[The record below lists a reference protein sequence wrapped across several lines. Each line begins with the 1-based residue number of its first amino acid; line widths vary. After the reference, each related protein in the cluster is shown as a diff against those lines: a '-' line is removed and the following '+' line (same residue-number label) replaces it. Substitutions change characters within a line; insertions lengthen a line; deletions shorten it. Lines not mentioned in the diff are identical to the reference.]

1 MPAMQSR
8 QTSVP
13 RSDESSSTADASRA
27 PPQWRLRLLGAVEL
41 LDAKGLPTRLPT
53 RAATLLL
60 ARMALAPRQ
69 QHPREELVELL
80 WPGVGADAGRNRL
93 RQALSVLRSLLEAP
107 DRATGVLLMADRRA
121 VWLAP
126 GALHCDV
133 DAFEQALARGE
144 LDAAARIYQGD
155 LLPGHFDEW
164 VLEQRRHL
172 AARADAL
179 ADALAKERAARGA
192 PQPSP
197 AAHAV
202 APTQALRAA
211 DAGLPRYLTRRFGFE
226 AEAAALVA
234 LLAHLRLVV
243 LRGPGG
249 AGKTRLAVEIAR
261 ALVERAGGHASTAG
275 LAAPGFD
282 RVVFVPLASCAH
294 RQEMLNTLLHTLHQ
308 DSAARP
314 DDAAASV
321 ASALAGQRILLVLD
335 NFEQLVEAGR
345 DDLARWL
352 SALPQLRL
360 LVTSR
365 RALGLDGE
373 TEHVLSALPLPA
385 SDLGADQ
392 AAATASVALFV
403 DRAAALRSDF
413 KLTADN
419 HALIGEIVRA
429 LGGLPLAIELAAARL
444 RSLSLRDLR
453 DMLVTA
459 TSPGSS
465 LELLSRRGPRG
476 ADDARHASM
485 WQVLQW
491 SWQQLAAEEQSLLS
505 SLAACEGG
513 ASLALLAC
521 LVQEPPMRAA
531 LRVDELVCASVAYR
545 SAGPADASRYEVFEP
560 MREFVFLQAAPPG
573 QALLRANQARA
584 VHDWAQAAGPA
595 ADLMAVRAEWA
606 NLLRALASAADAQVP
621 GASAR
626 QALDTVLALRPAL
639 EDLPLPATALAHLR
653 SLAALAPEH
662 RPDLV
667 QGLLAYHSFEAG
679 LPDWAARHAE
689 AAVTAA
695 AEPGD
700 RAEAL
705 RLAARVKLRLGDSP
719 ERVLELADQ
728 AIELARAQ
736 GRTDV
741 LAWALS
747 TRSVVRLR
755 QTRDYEANIRAH
767 QELVDLW
774 RRHGPR
780 TRVTSGLA
788 GLALAL
794 GFLHRVPEQL
804 VVLAEARELAEQQGQ
819 TRLLAFTH
827 SITGYAL
834 ADQRRYAESA
844 RHYRECLLLAWDHAS
859 WREWFY
865 ALWNLPRTLAHLRR
879 PEPAAQLMGFAES
892 FYAERFGT
900 LGREDLP
907 EARRT
912 RRLAAAQL
920 GREAALQHWHRG
932 ARMAMPEAMRLA
944 LEEATRALPG

>member
-1 MPAMQSR
+1 MP
-8 QTSVP
+8 TP
-13 RSDESSSTADASRA
+13 GA
-27 PPQWRLRLLGAVEL
+27 PSPPPAWRLRLLGAVEL
-41 LDAKGLPTRLPT
+41 LDAQGLPTRLPT

-80 WPGVGADAGRNRL
+80 WPGVGADVGRNRL

-107 DRATGVLLMADRRA
+107 AGAPDREPEPPGGALLMADRRA

-126 GALHCDV
+126 GVLQCDV
-133 DAFEQALARGE
+133 DAFVQALAQGK
-144 LDAAARIYQGD
+144 LGAASRIYQGD

-179 ADALAKERAARGA
+179 AVELAAQGT
-192 PQPSP
+192 PQPSL
-197 AAHAV
+197 ASHAV
-202 APTQALRAA
+202 APKQALRGAEA
-211 DAGLPRYLTRRFGFE
+211 DLPRYLTRWFGYE
-226 AEAAALVA
+226 AEAAALMA
-234 LLAHLRLVV
+234 LLAGQRLVV

-261 ALVERAGGHASTAG
+261 AYVECANGRVASAGQAIPS
-275 LAAPGFD
+275 FD
-282 RVVFVPLASCAH
+282 RVVFVPLASCTE
-294 RQEMLNTLLHTLHQ
+294 RQEMLYTLLHTLHQ

-314 DDAAASV
+314 DDAASSV

-373 TEHVLSALPLPA
+373 SEHVLSALPLPVPG
-385 SDLGADQ
+385 LGLEQ
-392 AAATASVALFV
+392 AATNASVALFV
-403 DRAAALRSDF
+403 DRASALRSEF
-413 KLTADN
+413 RLSPDN
-419 HALIGEIVRA
+419 HSLIGEIVRA

-444 RSLSLRDLR
+444 RSLALRDMR
-453 DMLVTA
+453 DMLVSA
-459 TSPGSS
+459 TSPGTS

-485 WQVLQW
+485 EQVLQW
-491 SWQQLAAEEQSLLS
+491 SWQQLAADEQSLLS

-521 LVQEPPMRAA
+521 LVQEPPARAA
-531 LRVDELVCASVAYR
+531 RRVDELVAASVAYQR
-545 SAGPADASRYEVFEP
+545 PSPAGASRYEVFEP
-560 MREFVFLQAAPPG
+560 MREFVFLQAATPG
-573 QALLRANQARA
+573 QALLRAHQARA
-584 VHDWAQAAGPA
+584 VHDWAQTAGPA
-595 ADLMAVRAEWA
+595 ADLIAVRAEWA
-606 NLLRALASAADAQVP
+606 NLLRALASAADSQVP

-626 QALDTVLALRPAL
+626 QGLETVLALRPAL

-653 SLAALAPEH
+653 SLAAQAPEH
-662 RPDLV
+662 RTGLV

-679 LPDWAARHAE
+679 LRDWAARHAQ
-689 AAVTAA
+689 AAVTTV
-695 AEPGD
+695 AEPGDLGD

-705 RLAARVKLRLGDSP
+705 RMAARVKLRLGDEP

-755 QTRDYEANIRAH
+755 QTRDFEANIRAH

-879 PEPAAQLMGFAES
+879 PEPAAQLMGFAEA

-912 RRLAAAQL
+912 RRLVAAQL
-920 GREAALQHWHRG
+920 GRETALAQWRRG
-932 ARMAMPEAMRLA
+932 ASMSMPEAMRIA
-944 LEEATRALPG
+944 LEEATQALPG

>member
-1 MPAMQSR
+1 MP
-8 QTSVP
+8 TP
-13 RSDESSSTADASRA
+13 GA
-27 PPQWRLRLLGAVEL
+27 PTPPPAWRLRLLGAVEL
-41 LDAKGLPTRLPT
+41 LDAQGLPTRLPT

-80 WPGVGADAGRNRL
+80 WPGVGADVGRNRL
-93 RQALSVLRSLLEAP
+93 RQALSVLRSLLEAQGQAP
-107 DRATGVLLMADRRA
+107 GPAGGALLMADRRA

-133 DAFEQALARGE
+133 DAFVQALAQGE
-144 LDAAARIYQGD
+144 LVTARRIYQGD

-172 AARADAL
+172 AARAEAL
-179 ADALAKERAARGA
+179 AVELAAQGT
-192 PQPSP
+192 PQPS
-197 AAHAV
+197 AAGHAV
-202 APTQALRAA
+202 LPRQALRGA
-211 DAGLPRYLTRRFGFE
+211 DADLPRYLTRGFGFE
-226 AEAAALVA
+226 AEAAAMMA
-234 LLAHLRLVV
+234 LLARERLVV

-261 ALVERAGGHASTAG
+261 ACVERASEPAATAG
-275 LAAPGFD
+275 LATPSFD
-282 RVVFVPLASCAH
+282 RVVFVPLASCAQ
-294 RQEMLNTLLHTLHQ
+294 RQEMLYALLHTLHQ

-352 SALPQLRL
+352 STLPQLHL

-373 TEHVLSALPLPA
+373 SEHVLSALPLPLPG
-385 SDLGADQ
+385 LGVEQ
-392 AAATASVALFV
+392 AATNASVALFV
-403 DRAAALRSDF
+403 DRARALRSEF
-413 KLTADN
+413 RLSADN
-419 HALIGEIVRA
+419 HTLIGEIVRA

-444 RSLSLRDLR
+444 RSLALR
-453 DMLVTA
+453 DMRDMLLSA
-459 TSPGSS
+459 ASPGTS

-485 WQVLQW
+485 EQVLQW
-491 SWQQLAAEEQSLLS
+491 SWQQLAADEQSLLS

-521 LVQEPPMRAA
+521 LAQEPPARAA
-531 LRVDELVCASVAYR
+531 RRVDELVAASVAYQR
-545 SAGPADASRYEVFEP
+545 PGPAGASRYEVFEP
-560 MREFVFLQAAPPG
+560 MREFVFLQAATPG
-573 QALLRANQARA
+573 QALLRAHQARA
-584 VHDWAQAAGPA
+584 VHDWAQVAGPA
-595 ADLMAVRAEWA
+595 ADLIAVRAEWA

-621 GASAR
+621 GASAH
-626 QALDTVLALRPAL
+626 QGLETVLALRPAL

-662 RPDLV
+662 RAGLV

-679 LPDWAARHAE
+679 LRDWAARHAQ
-689 AAVTAA
+689 AAVTAVA
-695 AEPGD
+695 EPGDPGEPGD

-705 RLAARVKLRLGDSP
+705 RLAARVKLRLGDEP

-755 QTRDYEANIRAH
+755 QTRDFEANIRAH

-780 TRVTSGLA
+780 TRITSGLA

-879 PEPAAQLMGFAES
+879 PEPAAQLMGFAEA

-912 RRLAAAQL
+912 RRLVAAQL
-920 GREAALQHWHRG
+920 GREAAQAQWRRG
-932 ARMAMPEAMRLA
+932 ASIAMSEAMRLA
-944 LEEATRALPG
+944 LEEATQALPG